1 MEIQKILKIKRRN
14 WEFYVHSVVTILT
27 LLDIENIVEYVSK
40 FKEMKIS
47 FFKCFSDEYKD
58 ILTPE
63 FYPKEIISKII
74 EDKINLINSKYN
86 DENSLIAINFLQ
98 SILDNFEQIQR
109 SDIQTKLSVEY
120 INDLDSLRPY
130 KKTFSDFLIEK
141 DNQLFEYL
149 NKRKAEILN
158 HDNN

>member
-1 MEIQKILKIKRRN
+1 MSLIKN
-14 WEFYVHSVVTILT
+14 E
-27 LLDIENIVEYVSK
+27 
-40 FKEMKIS
+40 
-47 FFKCFSDEYKD
+47 
-58 ILTPE
+58 
-63 FYPKEIISKII
+63 
-74 EDKINLINSKYN
+74 YN
-86 DENSLIAINFLQ
+86 DERSLIAINFLQ

-158 HDNN
+158 NDNN